1 MRLLVKNIGKIVG
14 IETAG
19 RLRLCGGEMDRLETL
34 DDAWLLADDGR
45 IAAFGRMETLGE
57 MAADRTVDAEGGML
71 FPSFCDSHTHLVYA
85 GSREREFLDKIN
97 GLSYEEIARR
107 GGGILN
113 SADLLHE
120 TSEEELYAQAME
132 RVREIAA
139 KGTGC
144 VEIKSGY
151 GLTTEDELKM
161 LRVIRRMAEAS
172 PMTIRAT
179 FLGAHAVAR
188 DYIGRQAEYVDL
200 ICREMIPAVAA
211 EGLAD
216 FVDVF
221 CDRGFFTPEETA
233 RMLECGA
240 KYGMRPKIHANELAA
255 SGGIQVGV
263 AHGALSVDHL
273 EFTGEEE
280 IAALLGSQTM
290 PTILPGA
297 AFFLGM
303 NYPPVRRMI
312 DAGLGVAIASDFNPG
327 SSPSGNMK
335 FIVSLACIKL
345 RMNPQ
350 EAFNAATLNGAYAM
364 GLQASHGSITKG
376 KWANLWITQPVSS
389 LEFIPY
395 AYGTSLTAGLVLGG
409 RKVL

>member
-85 GSREREFLDKIN
+85 GSREQEFLDKIN

-151 GLTTEDELKM
+151 GLTT
-161 LRVIRRMAEAS
+161 
-172 PMTIRAT
+172 
-179 FLGAHAVAR
+179 
-188 DYIGRQAEYVDL
+188 
-200 ICREMIPAVAA
+200 
-211 EGLAD
+211 
-216 FVDVF
+216 
-221 CDRGFFTPEETA
+221 
-233 RMLECGA
+233 
-240 KYGMRPKIHANELAA
+240 
-255 SGGIQVGV
+255 
-263 AHGALSVDHL
+263 
-273 EFTGEEE
+273 
-280 IAALLGSQTM
+280 
-290 PTILPGA
+290 
-297 AFFLGM
+297 
-303 NYPPVRRMI
+303 
-312 DAGLGVAIASDFNPG
+312 GLGVALASDYNPG
-327 SSPSGNMK
+327 SSPSGDMRMV
-335 FIVSLACIKL
+335 VSLACI
-345 RMNPQ
+345 RMKMTPA
-350 EAFNAATLNGAYAM
+350 EAINAATLNGAYAM
-364 GLQASHGSITKG
+364 GLSRSYGSVTVGKVANFFITKP
-376 KWANLWITQPVSS
+376 IPSV
-389 LEFIPY
+389 EFLPY
-395 AYGTSLTAGLVLGG
+395 AYTTPLIRRVFLRGEEYVA
-409 RKVL
+409 